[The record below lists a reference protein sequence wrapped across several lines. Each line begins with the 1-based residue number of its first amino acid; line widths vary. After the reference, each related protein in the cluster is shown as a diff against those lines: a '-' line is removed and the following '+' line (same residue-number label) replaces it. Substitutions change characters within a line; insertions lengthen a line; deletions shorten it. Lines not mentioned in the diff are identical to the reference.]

1 MTEALKHWA
10 PLIIRLVLGVIFIA
24 HGSQKLLGWFGGP
37 GLSGTIEFLQQNL
50 GIPPFLTVLNVIA
63 EFFGGI
69 ALIIGL
75 LTRIASLGIAIVML
89 VAIFKVHL
97 PNGFFMN
104 WFNEPNVG
112 HGIEMN
118 LALLAMAVSLMLSGA
133 GNLSL
138 DGLLW
143 GGKKQGG

>member
-10 PLIIRLVLGVIFIA
+10 PLVIRLVLGVIFIA

-37 GLSGTIEFLQQNL
+37 GLSGAIEFFQQNL
-50 GIPPFLTVLNVIA
+50 GIPPFLTVLDVVT

-69 ALIIGL
+69 ALIVGL
-75 LTRIASLGIAIVML
+75 LTRVASLGLAIVML

-104 WFNEPNVG
+104 WFNVPDVG

-118 LALLAMAVSLMLSGA
+118 LALLGMAIGLMLSGA
-133 GNLSL
+133 GKLSL
-138 DGLLW
+138 DGLFW
-143 GGKKQGG
+143 GGKKQRE